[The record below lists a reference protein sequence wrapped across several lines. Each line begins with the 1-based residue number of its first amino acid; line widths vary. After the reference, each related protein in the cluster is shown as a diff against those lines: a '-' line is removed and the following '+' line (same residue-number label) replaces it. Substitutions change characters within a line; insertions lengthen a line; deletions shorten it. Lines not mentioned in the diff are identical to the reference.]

1 MIQFKSLSTRTLLQ
15 MAMRIGCVVLIS
27 SAAGYVHLAYRSE
40 KLAKDNFVH
49 YMSERG
55 EREKVV
61 FSNAEQNH
69 AILAKEFLNLY
80 AKYRNDPATP
90 KRFSLLTE
98 KKQDGALR
106 NRDPR
111 FDGKTQTGIFI
122 GKSQKISADFQAR
135 ILAAH
140 EVTQR
145 MGIAYRGAF
154 QDTYFTFPE
163 NAIVLY
169 WPEFPNWVM
178 DTKPDQAILTEEYHM
193 VTTPEKNPSR
203 KTAWTGLFYDEVS
216 KTWMVTGGTPIY
228 DGARYIGSIHHDMM
242 VNEILD
248 RTIENRMVDADGYFI
263 FRGDGRLILHPTYQS
278 AIEKKNG
285 LFTVFES
292 KNKELIN
299 EFNLLKSLKGKS
311 DVFETENG
319 KEYLAVAKIEGPDWY
334 LVTSYPKKAAEAQA
348 RSSLIFM
355 LIAGFISLLIE
366 VLVLYSVLK
375 TQVSNPLVRLIR
387 ASNEIAYGKF
397 TKPINL
403 DRSDELGEL
412 ANSFNHMAKS
422 IQERDQKLEIH
433 AHDLER
439 LVEDRTRELDEQ
451 KLINLQASKMSALG
465 EMAGGIAHEINTPL
479 ATIQLLT
486 SQLHHEITND
496 IPDLDNLATQ
506 VQKIENT
513 AERVAKIVKGL
524 RTFARDGNS
533 DPFTPATVQSIVNET
548 IELCAEQMR
557 RHNVTVKVEMPEAP
571 ILVECRAIQ
580 ISQVLL
586 NLISNAKDAI
596 ENLPE
601 KWIAISVT
609 ETHQWIELQVTDN
622 GAGVSKE
629 LHEKIFQP
637 FFTTKGI
644 GKGTGMGLSISLGI
658 MKAHNGQLAID
669 TKSPHTCFVMR
680 LRHKQAAAAA

>member
-1 MIQFKSLSTRTLLQ
+1 MQFKSLATRTLLQ
-15 MAMRIGCVVLIS
+15 MALRISCVILIGS
-27 SAAGYVHLAYRSE
+27 LASYVHQAYRSE
-40 KLAKDNFVH
+40 KLMKDNFVR
-49 YMSERG
+49 YMAERG
-55 EREKVV
+55 EREKSV

-69 AILAKEFLNLY
+69 RILAAEFLKLY
-80 AKYRNDPATP
+80 QKYKMDPNTP
-90 KRFSLLTE
+90 KRFDLLAE
-98 KKQDGALR
+98 RKKDGAFR
-106 NRDPR
+106 NRDPH
-111 FDGKTQTGIFI
+111 FDGKTQTGVFI
-122 GKSQKISADFQAR
+122 AKDQPVSIDFQAR
-135 ILAAH
+135 ILASH

-145 MGIAYRGAF
+145 MGIAYHGAF

-169 WPEFPNWVM
+169 WPEFPNWVI
-178 DTKPDQAILTEEYHM
+178 DNKANSNLLKEEYHA
-193 VTTPEKNPSR
+193 VTTPENNPSH

-216 KTWMVTGGTPIY
+216 KIWMVTGGTPIF
-228 DGARYIGSIHHDMM
+228 DGDRYIGSIHHDMM

-248 RTIENRMVDADGYFI
+248 RTIENRMVDADGYYI
-263 FRGDGRLILHPTYQS
+263 FRGDGRLILHPGYQKS
-278 AIEKKNG
+278 IEQKNG
-285 LFTVFES
+285 LFS
-292 KNKELIN
+292 IYDSNDKKLISQ
-299 EFNLLKSLKGKS
+299 FQLLKSLKGKS
-311 DVFETENG
+311 DVFESEDQ

-334 LVTSYPKKAAEAQA
+334 LVTSYPKKVADAQA
-348 RSSLIFM
+348 RSGLIFM

-375 TQVSNPLVRLIR
+375 KQISQPLVRLIE
-387 ASNEIAYGKF
+387 ASNEIAYGQF
-397 TKPINL
+397 NKPIDLN
-403 DRSDELGEL
+403 RADELGAL
-412 ANSFNHMAKS
+412 ATSFNHMAKS
-422 IQERDQKLEIH
+422 IQERDQKLEVH

-439 LVEDRTRELDEQ
+439 LVDERTKELDEQ

-513 AERVAKIVKGL
+513 ADRVAKIVKGL
-524 RTFARDGNS
+524 KTFARDGSS
-533 DPFTPATVQSIVNET
+533 DPFTPTSAQSIIHET
-548 IELCAEQMR
+548 IELCTEQMR
-557 RHNVTVKVEMPEAP
+557 RHNVQLKLNIPETP
-571 ILVECRAIQ
+571 IMVECRSVQ

-601 KWIAISVT
+601 R
-609 ETHQWIELQVTDN
+609 WIEVTIRETNEWVEFRVTDN
-622 GAGVSKE
+622 GTGVSKE
-629 LHEKIFQP
+629 LQEKIFQP

-658 MKAHNGQLAID
+658 IKAHHGQLTID
-669 TKSPHTCFVMR
+669 AKSQNTCFVVR
-680 LRHKQAAAAA
+680 LRHKQALAA